1 MSEDRR
7 RADADAGKRA
17 QVLRDE
23 LGDILAEI
31 ERDTI
36 GSWKASDPRDEEGRA
51 LAWSLVRAIE
61 LLKSRIQRR
70 IDNGRIAEHEVALL
84 NAKD

>member
-1 MSEDRR
+1 MADDKL

-36 GSWKASDPRDEEGRA
+36 GSWKATEARDAEGRE
-51 LAWSLVRAIE
+51 LAWSLVRAVE
-61 LLKSRIQRR
+61 LLKTRIQRR
-70 IDNGRIAEHEVALL
+70 IDNGRIAEHEIALL
-84 NAKD
+84 NAKT